1 MEVVKVTSL
10 WKYFDS
16 VPAIKG
22 ISFKIEEGEILG
34 VLGANGAGKSTLIY
48 CMLGVCSF
56 EKGEIVFFNN
66 LKMPENRK
74 KILEK
79 INFASTYTSLPYSLT
94 VYESLVV
101 FGNLYKVK
109 RIKKKIETV
118 LEMFSIKDL
127 KNTPLRKLSSG
138 QLMRVNLAKSMLN
151 DPKILLLDEPT
162 AGLDPEIA
170 EKTRSMLKK
179 RCKEIGLS
187 ILYTSHNLNEIEEIA
202 DKILILKKGKIVAYD
217 KKDQLLKRYRV
228 SNLKELYFQ
237 IASDES

>member
-1 MEVVKVTSL
+1 VAEVRSL
-10 WKYFDS
+10 WKYFNS

-22 ISFKIEEGEILG
+22 ISFEIEKGEILG

-56 EKGEIVFFNN
+56 EKGEIIFFNN
-66 LKMPENRK
+66 LKMPKDRK
-74 KILEK
+74 KILER

-94 VYESLVV
+94 VYESLLV
-101 FGNLYKVK
+101 FGNLYRVK
-109 RIKKKIETV
+109 RIKEKIEMV
-118 LEMFSIKDL
+118 LDMFSIKDL

-151 DPKILLLDEPT
+151 DPEILLLDEPT

-170 EKTRSMLKK
+170 EKTRNMLKK

-187 ILYTSHNLNEIEEIA
+187 ILYTSHNLNEIEDIA
-202 DKILILKKGKIVAYD
+202 DKILILKKGEIVAYD
-217 KKDQLLKRYRV
+217 KKDQLIRKYGVL
-228 SNLKELYFQ
+228 NLKELYFKV
-237 IASDES
+237 ASDES